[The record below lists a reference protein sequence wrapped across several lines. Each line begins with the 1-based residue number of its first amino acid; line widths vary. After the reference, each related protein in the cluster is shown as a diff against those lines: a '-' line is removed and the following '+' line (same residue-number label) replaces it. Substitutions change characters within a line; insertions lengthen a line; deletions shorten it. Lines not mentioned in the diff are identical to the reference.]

1 MPYLPILLAHPDELV
16 DRVKHHVRYTLVK
29 DWDTASHA
37 DLWHAFS
44 LAARE
49 QLVDPLLLTERRYA
63 STGAKRVAYLS
74 IEFLLGRTLG
84 NALVNLGLLE
94 PWRAA
99 FERLGLTLDQ
109 IESHDP
115 EPAVGNGGLGRLA
128 ACFLDSLATLRIP
141 AIGYGIR
148 YDYGIFRQRSRTA
161 GRSRSPTTGCAGATR
176 GESPDPDP
184 AWPPLRRHTSG
195 H

>member
-29 DWDTASHA
+29 DWDIATHA

-115 EPAVGNGGLGRLA
+115 EPALGNGGLGRLA
-128 ACFLDSLATLRIP
+128 ACFLDSLATLDYP
-141 AIGYGIR
+141 GFGYGIN
-148 YDYGIFRQRSRTA
+148 YEFGLFRQTSSTA
-161 GRSRSPTTGCAGATR
+161 SS
-176 GESPDPDP
+176 
-184 AWPPLRRHTSG
+184 TSG
-195 H
+195 PITGWTAARRG